1 MDSLIE
7 DALKDLF
14 SQLTEPLQTTVTSKE
29 RRDAIADEIQTGG
42 FTDLLLPQEA
52 AGAGITLFEAIP
64 LLKLE
69 GFYNLPVP
77 FAQTAV
83 TRAWEHRHNI
93 ALPEGMTAYAAV
105 ASKPDTQR
113 HSVTVHKAW
122 YGDWAHML
130 IVKGNDCYLARS
142 GTGQVQHQYEGNLF
156 AALSWP
162 EQSLEHL
169 EVSPQATAE
178 LSRLCLFSMAATI
191 VGAMEKTFEMTVE
204 YAGERKQFG
213 RSVSKFQAVQHQISE
228 MAEHV
233 CAAGMALQLAGDT
246 GSTTLAAPA
255 AEPLAIAQYQI
266 AHIAD
271 RVADIAHAV
280 HGAIG
285 ISQDYPLH
293 HYTRRI
299 RECKSCY
306 GSSHYWAALIGDRI
320 LNGHQD
326 TLLSALTQAQAG
338 RQQHQ

>member
-14 SQLTEPLQTTVTSKE
+14 GQLTKSSQTTVTSKE
-29 RRDAIADEIQTGG
+29 QRDAVADEIQAGG

-52 AGAGITLFEAIP
+52 AGTGITLFEAIP

-77 FAQTAV
+77 FAQTVV
-83 TRAWEHRHNI
+83 TRAWAHSHNI
-93 ALPEGMTAYAAV
+93 ALPEGMTGYAAI
-105 ASKPDTQR
+105 ASKPDAQQR
-113 HSVTVHKAW
+113 SATLHKAW

-130 IVKGNDCYLARS
+130 IVRGNDCYLACR
-142 GTGQVQHQYEGNLF
+142 GTGQVQYQYEGNLF
-156 AALSWP
+156 AAISWP
-162 EQSLEHL
+162 EERLERL
-169 EVSPQATAE
+169 EVGPQAAAE

-191 VGAMEKTFEMTVE
+191 VGAMEKAFEMTVK

-213 RSVSKFQAVQHQISE
+213 RPVSKFQAVQHQISE

-233 CAAGMALQLAGDT
+233 CAAGMALQMAGET
-246 GSTTLAAPA
+246 GSAVLAAPA

-271 RVADIAHAV
+271 RISDIAHAV

-306 GSSHYWAALIGDRI
+306 GSSHHWAALIGDRI
-320 LNGHQD
+320 LNRHHD
-326 TLLSALTQAQAG
+326 TLLSALTQVQPG
-338 RQQHQ
+338 RRQHQ